1 MCNAH
6 LVTVVKQY
14 LYNNNYKF
22 NIENMLVIGLLSTEQ
37 EVEEIKYIAK
47 VCTIEDRIHFV
58 VRMQRI
64 KELLKKETK
73 RL

>member
-1 MCNAH
+1 
-6 LVTVVKQY
+6 
-14 LYNNNYKF
+14 
-22 NIENMLVIGLLSTEQ
+22 MLVIGLLSSEQ

-47 VCTIEDRIHFV
+47 ICSLEDRIHFV

-64 KELLKKETK
+64 KELLKKESE

>member
-1 MCNAH
+1 
-6 LVTVVKQY
+6 
-14 LYNNNYKF
+14 
-22 NIENMLVIGLLSTEQ
+22 MLVIGLLSTEQ

-47 VCTIEDRIHFV
+47 ICSLEDRIHFV

-64 KELLKKETK
+64 KELLKKESE